1 MVRPLTPLG
10 VRTLQAARVLLP
22 IAGTGLLL
30 MELWWV
36 VHVVGQP
43 DDPVVYWGGLLT
55 ACIAISTS
63 PWHSGACV
71 IAFLLSLVFGIALGD
86 MSLAQFTLFPVC
98 MSMFISMSGRKAAAL
113 SALGGVLF
121 AIGNP
126 AEHMS
131 VRTVMTLAMGVIG
144 ALIGLMIRR
153 IMRAE
158 AARRQSAQQLSAAL
172 EALRRDER
180 ASLARELHDLVGHNL
195 ASISLQLEAA
205 DGSDDVEE
213 LTTALKAVRR
223 YTSNAV
229 QELRELV
236 QLLRDSRQSDH
247 GTDEKLSDLLVRLT
261 TTLREAGFEADVEG
275 AELLED
281 LAQAQ
286 SAVLRYFMLEATTN
300 ILRHAP
306 RRSACAVWVRLVPER
321 TAIQMAFRNTAG
333 SESPSSG
340 GMGLQG
346 LRERVAQVGG
356 ELTAVRHAGQWVLS
370 ASLPAAQ
377 PPQSA

>member
-10 VRTLQAARVLLP
+10 SRALQAARVLLP
-22 IAGTGLLL
+22 IAGTGILL

-36 VHVVGQP
+36 VNVVGQP
-43 DDPVVYWGGLLT
+43 EDPVAYWGGLLT
-55 ACIAISTS
+55 ACIAISIS
-63 PWHSGACV
+63 PWHSGASV
-71 IAFLLSLVFGIALGD
+71 IAFLLSLVFGIALGE

-98 MSMFISMSGRKAAAL
+98 MSMFISMSGRQAVAL
-113 SALGGVLF
+113 SALSGVLF

-158 AARRQSAQQLSAAL
+158 AARRQSAQQLSAAM

-213 LTTALKAVRR
+213 LTVALKAVRR

-229 QELRELV
+229 EELRELV

-247 GTDEKLSDLLVRLT
+247 GTDEKLPDLLVRLT
-261 TTLREAGFEADVEG
+261 TTLREAGFEVDVEG
-275 AELLED
+275 SELLED
-281 LAQAQ
+281 LAQVQ
-286 SAVLRYFMLEATTN
+286 SAFFRYFMLEATTN
-300 ILRHAP
+300 ILRHAQ
-306 RRSACAVWVRLVPER
+306 RRSACEVRVRLVAEP
-321 TAIQMAFRNTAG
+321 TGIQVTFRNAVG
-333 SESPSSG
+333 NEPPSSAG
-340 GMGLQG
+340 VGLQG

-356 ELTAVRHAGQWVLS
+356 ELTADRHAGQWVLS
-370 ASLPAAQ
+370 ASLPVAQ